1 MSENHRFVVATHSFL
16 LAIETDAQ
24 WRLQNL
30 HVLAR
35 GHHYGIALPA
45 ANGDRFIA
53 KGRGELLTLYQPDGA
68 RGGGYLAAGE
78 RLLGEE
84 FGEIH
89 QIAQHEGLLFFANT
103 GRNSLVWADADG
115 AVLGRYHFGG
125 KEEDIDHINSVF
137 PLGSG
142 RVACLLHGRGRRPSQ
157 IAILQL
163 HGRTQIELLHRGFL
177 RHMGCHNLFVDR
189 QRLVY
194 NASEV
199 GKVVTVDVRSGRIE
213 RELRFPG
220 HTKGLSMLDRA
231 FIVGYSDR
239 VERALRTHSRGHLA
253 VIDRRTLETKA
264 RIDLNHP
271 ALPQPAGNVNEIRC
285 LSHAEYGQHTTDAE
299 ALTAALRRLT
309 SYSAAGRLQ
318 LLTRAQATRSVAI
331 AKSFWRKR
339 VWGKDGRES

>member
-24 WRLQNL
+24 WRLQDL

-53 KGRGELLTLYQPDGA
+53 KGRGELLTLYQQDGA

-78 RLLGEE
+78 RLLSKE

-103 GRNSLVWADADG
+103 ARNSLVWADAE
-115 AVLGRYHFGG
+115 AVVLGRYHFGG

-163 HGRTQIELLHRGFL
+163 HGRGQIELLHRGFL

-189 QRLVY
+189 QRLIY

-199 GKVVTVDVRSGRIE
+199 GKVVAVDGRSGRIE
-213 RELRFPG
+213 RELHFPG
-220 HTKGLSMLDRA
+220 HTKGLSVLDQV

-271 ALPQPAGNVNEIRC
+271 ALSQPAGNVNEIRC
-285 LSHAEYGQHTTDAE
+285 LSHAEYSHHAADGE
-299 ALTAALRRLT
+299 ALAAVLRRLT
-309 SYSAAGRLQ
+309 TYSAASRLLLLSRLQ
-318 LLTRAQATRSVAI
+318 AIRAAAI
-331 AKSFWRKR
+331 AQSFWQTR
-339 VWGKDGRES
+339 VRTSAGES